1 MNILSVDNIKKTFAD
16 TPLLDGVS
24 FYLQENEKVGVIGIN
39 GTGKSTLLKIIAGYE
54 EADEG
59 SITKANN
66 IVIRYLPQNP
76 EFKENE
82 TIMESILRQNIS
94 KVESEWDIESNAKT
108 MLMKLGVNDFNAV
121 TSTLSGGQRKKV
133 ALVSTL
139 LSKAD
144 ILILDEPTNHLDNE
158 MSGWLEDYL
167 KAYRGAIIMVTHDR
181 YFLDSVT
188 NRIVEIDKGKI
199 YSYQANYSG
208 FLKLKSER
216 EDMLLASD
224 RKRKSILRNE
234 LEWIMRGARARS
246 TKQKARIERYEEL
259 KNMKSPTEVEN
270 VEMSSVS
277 SRLGRTTVELHNI
290 SKAYGDKVLFKDFSY
305 IFLKNDRIGFIG
317 DNGCGKTTLMK
328 IIARRIEPDSGEL
341 VVGQTVKIGY
351 YSQEIENDESAGI
364 AYMNPAIRVIDYIK
378 ETAEYVKTVDG
389 TVTASQMLEKFLF
402 TPEKQYSLIG
412 KLSGG
417 EKRRLN
423 LLRVLMEAP
432 NVLILDEPTNDLDI
446 TTLTILEDYLDKFN
460 GIVIEVSH
468 DRYFLDR
475 TVKRIFA
482 FEGNGVINQY
492 EGGYSDYVLRK
503 EMNEVEVGE
512 NALTGIK
519 GSGKN
524 KNVVSLK
531 GNEKSK
537 VTKGGEDSAEDSTK
551 NGSASSDRNTN
562 RKPKFSYK
570 EQREYDT
577 IESEVSELED
587 KISNLEKEI
596 ESNAT
601 DFVKLGELT
610 KEKEQAEALLE
621 EKMDRWVYLE
631 ELAEKIAAAKN

>member
-259 KNMKSPTEVEN
+259 K
-270 VEMSSVS
+270 
-277 SRLGRTTVELHNI
+277 I
-290 SKAYGDKVLFKDFSY
+290 
-305 IFLKNDRIGFIG
+305 
-317 DNGCGKTTLMK
+317 
-328 IIARRIEPDSGEL
+328 
-341 VVGQTVKIGY
+341 
-351 YSQEIENDESAGI
+351 
-364 AYMNPAIRVIDYIK
+364 
-378 ETAEYVKTVDG
+378 
-389 TVTASQMLEKFLF
+389 
-402 TPEKQYSLIG
+402 
-412 KLSGG
+412 
-417 EKRRLN
+417 
-423 LLRVLMEAP
+423 
-432 NVLILDEPTNDLDI
+432 
-446 TTLTILEDYLDKFN
+446 
-460 GIVIEVSH
+460 
-468 DRYFLDR
+468 
-475 TVKRIFA
+475 
-482 FEGNGVINQY
+482 
-492 EGGYSDYVLRK
+492 
-503 EMNEVEVGE
+503 
-512 NALTGIK
+512 
-519 GSGKN
+519 
-524 KNVVSLK
+524 
-531 GNEKSK
+531 
-537 VTKGGEDSAEDSTK
+537 
-551 NGSASSDRNTN
+551 
-562 RKPKFSYK
+562 
-570 EQREYDT
+570 
-577 IESEVSELED
+577 
-587 KISNLEKEI
+587 
-596 ESNAT
+596 
-601 DFVKLGELT
+601 
-610 KEKEQAEALLE
+610 
-621 EKMDRWVYLE
+621 
-631 ELAEKIAAAKN
+631 

>member
-503 EMNEVEVGE
+503 EMHEVEVGE

-524 KNVVSLK
+524 KNGVSLK

-562 RKPKFSYK
+562 RKPRFSYK